1 MISLSPEAE
10 YPVEPFER
18 VRLNCCPN
26 DWRYI
31 YIYIDFQTGQFADF
45 KQFGYFA
52 NFE

>member
-1 MISLSPEAE
+1 MTGDI
-10 YPVEPFER
+10 
-18 VRLNCCPN
+18 
-26 DWRYI
+26 YI

>member
-1 MISLSPEAE
+1 MTG
-10 YPVEPFER
+10 
-18 VRLNCCPN
+18 
-26 DWRYI
+26 DI